1 MQCGF
6 LVWEYRICWME
17 SDIFSGSIHF
27 LCHFL
32 TCRKPVCFVALS
44 SILYPFKAT
53 FISLTSQ
60 LFFTIIILYIIKIFH
75 IFQKEMRF
83 TMKKN
88 TQQTRILSKSEWL
101 KPHGSK
107 RAVALACAGLLALSF
122 TGCGKKQ
129 EQNAEPSPTGA
140 TAFPDEVT
148 NPPAS
153 PTPEDSEPTP
163 TTAPTPTLEPTA
175 VPTMPPAIYG
185 DPAAI
190 AVYDTAQSNYTL
202 NIDASFP
209 VHEISDLLYGIFIED
224 INFAAD
230 GGLYAELVQ
239 NRSFEFT
246 NLAAGNEKHAWKDV
260 NDITAAVIKDDAD
273 GCLNAN
279 NPNYM
284 VLENNSDINAG
295 IENSGFLDGMAVKEG
310 DEYIFSIYARGLN
323 GYTGAIY
330 VNLMFGNESI
340 ARETIDS
347 VTAEWKKYELTLKPS
362 STVSRN
368 LSLSV
373 TIDTGS
379 VAIDMVS
386 LFPKNTYKGRE
397 NGLREDLAEKL
408 EALSPAFLR
417 FPGGCVVEGATLA
430 TAYDWKDSIGV
441 GPDGEP
447 LLFNGTYGDVAAR
460 KQGQNIWT
468 DERATND
475 KYPSYMSYGL
485 GFYEYFLL
493 AEDIGAIGVPVV
505 NCGLGCMG
513 QGSGLGP
520 DVGSEEFEEYVQ
532 DALDLVEF
540 CRGDASTKWGAVRI
554 AMGHEA
560 PFALKYIGIGNE
572 QWGNNFFRHYEAFVD
587 AFDKAKTENPALF
600 DGIELMFS
608 AGVDDGDSGVDYMAS
623 YEEAARWL
631 AEHPDRTIEDFAGAT
646 DHHYYNSPSWFYNH
660 VDYYDEKNYSR
671 DTEHMTETKFGGGI
685 NVFLGEYAAQ
695 SNTLNAALSEA
706 AYMTG
711 LERNGDIVKMAAYA
725 PLFGNLTALHW
736 APDLIWFN
744 NVTSTCSVNYYV
756 QQVFAKNAGSALLS
770 STLTGAD
777 IEDIKLF
784 GRVGVGTWN
793 TSATY
798 DNIKVTDNT
807 TGAVLAEDD
816 FSDSNFSSRWITPS
830 DGNWSVKDGALLQA
844 SSSTNTGRFGNIGS
858 AAYFG
863 ETSLTN
869 YTYELTATK
878 NGGQEGFLIPFA
890 VRGVDDNFFW
900 NIGGWNN
907 TLSCLQQV
915 EDSAKSGQLN
925 GTVKDCRIEVG
936 KTYALKIVVND
947 TNVKCYIDNEL
958 YVDYDL
964 PETTNAESYQVVSTD
979 ENGDIIIKLVNVTGL
994 PKTFAIDINGV
1005 EGIKN
1010 TASLDLVAGTSLEN
1024 DNVLGKTEVVTLQS
1038 MELEGAG
1045 SQFNYTAPMYSVSVL
1060 RLKKEP

>member
-1 MQCGF
+1 
-6 LVWEYRICWME
+6 
-17 SDIFSGSIHF
+17 
-27 LCHFL
+27 
-32 TCRKPVCFVALS
+32 TTPT
-44 SILYPFKAT
+44 KAPIT
-53 FISLTSQ
+53 NI
-60 LFFTIIILYIIKIFH
+60 
-75 IFQKEMRF
+75 
-83 TMKKN
+83 
-88 TQQTRILSKSEWL
+88 
-101 KPHGSK
+101 
-107 RAVALACAGLLALSF
+107 
-122 TGCGKKQ
+122 
-129 EQNAEPSPTGA
+129 PT
-140 TAFPDEVT
+140 
-148 NPPAS
+148 S
-153 PTPEDSEPTP
+153 PTPKTTIPASTPLPTM
-163 TTAPTPTLEPTA
+163 APTPTEAPA
-175 VPTMPPAIYG
+175 VYG
-185 DPAAI
+185 DPSTISAYNKAR
-190 AVYDTAQSNYTL
+190 SNYTL
-202 NIDASFP
+202 DIDASAP
-209 VHEISDLLYGIFIED
+209 VHEISDMLYGIFIED

-246 NLAAGNEKHAWKDV
+246 NFAAGNEKHAWKNL
-260 NDITAAVIKDDAD
+260 NDITATVIKDDPE

-284 VLENNSDINAG
+284 VLKNTSDRQAG
-295 IENSGFLDGMAVKEG
+295 IMNSGFLDGMAVKEG
-310 DEYIFSIYARGLN
+310 EEYIFSIYARELD
-323 GYTGAIY
+323 GYTGAIH
-330 VNLMFGNESI
+330 VDLLDNEIQIGGGTIESI
-340 ARETIDS
+340 S
-347 VTAEWKKYELTLKPS
+347 PEWKKYELILKAS

-368 LSLSV
+368 LSLAV

-379 VAIDMVS
+379 AAIDMVS
-386 LFPKNTYKGRE
+386 LFPKDTYKGRE
-397 NGLREDLAEKL
+397 NGLRKDLAEKL

-417 FPGGCVVEGATLA
+417 FPGGCVIEGATLA

-460 KQGQNIWT
+460 RQGQNIWT

-475 KYPSYMSYGL
+475 QYPSYMSYGL

-513 QGSGLGP
+513 QGPGLGP
-520 DVGSEEFEEYVQ
+520 DVGTAEFYEYVQ

-554 AMGHEA
+554 AMGHEE

-587 AFDKAKTENPALF
+587 AFAKAKEENPVLF
-600 DGIELMFS
+600 DRIELMFS

-631 AEHPDRTIEDFAGAT
+631 AEHPDKTINDFAGAT

-671 DTEHMTETKFGGGI
+671 DTEHMTETKFGGKI
-685 NVFLGEYAAQ
+685 PVFLGEYAAQ

-725 PLFGNLTALHW
+725 PLFGNLTATHW

-744 NVTSTCSVNYYV
+744 NRTSTCSVNYYV

-777 IEDIKLF
+777 IEDITLS

-793 TSATY
+793 TSATF
-798 DNIKVTDNT
+798 DNIKITDNT
-807 TGAVLAEDD
+807 TGTVLTEDD
-816 FSDSNFSSRWITPS
+816 FSDANFGARWVTPS
-830 DGNWSVKDGALLQA
+830 DGNWSVKDGALLQ
-844 SSSTNTGRFGNIGS
+844 SSSTTNTGRFGNIGT

-863 ETSLTN
+863 ETGWTN

-900 NIGGWNN
+900 NIGGWGN

-915 EDSAKSGQLN
+915 EAGSKSGQLN
-925 GTVKDCRIEVG
+925 GTVKNCKIEVG
-936 KTYALKIVVND
+936 KTYALRIVVTD
-947 TNVKCYIDNEL
+947 KNVKCFIDDEL
-958 YVDYDL
+958 FVDYDL

-979 ENGDIIIKLVNVTGL
+979 ESGDIIIKLVNVTGM
-994 PKTFAIDINGV
+994 PKTFAIDLTGAK
-1005 EGIKN
+1005 GITG
-1010 TASLDLVAGTSLEN
+1010 TASLDLVAGNSLAN
-1024 DNVLGKTEVVTLQS
+1024 DNVLGKPEVVTLQS

-1045 SQFNYTAPMYSVSVL
+1045 SQFNYTAPMYSVNVL
-1060 RLKKEP
+1060 RLHCEP